1 LKVSA
6 GADVMPKLA
15 VIIPYFQR
23 EPGILRRSL
32 QSIFDQTL
40 NARMEILI
48 IVVDDSSPLPASD
61 ELQMVDLPGT
71 IKIKLV
77 ERTNGGPGAARNTG
91 LDHVPAGTDFV
102 AFIDSDDT
110 WRGDHLERAVTA
122 LGHHQDVYFSDHMS
136 WDGDGAYLPATA
148 FAGHLRGSFGAKN
161 RKSAGLM
168 NVCILPS
175 SDLVPFLVR
184 EYLAQ
189 TSTIVY
195 RFKAFPRPRFDESL
209 RPAGEDHLFFF
220 DLVAASR
227 EVCLSTEVEV
237 ELGRGINIYRS
248 AVSWDNPQNLPRC
261 YSFLIL
267 QKIMQQRYHLTP
279 ELGRQLAANIWHW
292 RPVLTYMMIRNLLRG
307 IRMPRSVLAGL
318 WREDPLFI
326 VWFPVNVLVV
336 STQWLLGKVRGVHP
350 FAWTGGWAR

>member
-1 LKVSA
+1 MLKV
-6 GADVMPKLA
+6 A

-23 EPGILRRSL
+23 ESGILRRSL
-32 QSIFDQTL
+32 QSIFGQTI
-40 NARMEILI
+40 NAGIGIEILI
-48 IVVDDSSPLPASD
+48 IIVDDSSPLPASED
-61 ELQMVDLPGT
+61 LRMINLPGT
-71 IKIKLV
+71 IKIKLI

-110 WRGDHLERAVTA
+110 WRGDHLERAIVA

-136 WDGDGAYLPATA
+136 WDGDGAYLPAT
-148 FAGHLRGSFGAKN
+148 SFGAHLRSSFGEKN
-161 RKSAGLM
+161 GNSAGLK

-175 SDLVPFLVR
+175 SELVPFLVR

-195 RFKAFPRPRFDESL
+195 RFCALFCIRFDESL
-209 RPAGEDHLFFF
+209 RPAGEDHMFFF

-227 EVCLSTEVEV
+227 EVCLSTETEV

-248 AVSWDNPQNLPRC
+248 AVSWDSPLNLPRC

-267 QKIMQQRYHLTP
+267 QKTMQQRYSLTP
-279 ELGRQLAANIWHW
+279 ELGRQLAANVRHW

-307 IRMPRSVLAGL
+307 NRTPRSVLVGL
-318 WREDPLFI
+318 WREDPLF
-326 VWFPVNVLVV
+326 VLWFPVNVFVV
-336 STQWLLGKVRGVHP
+336 STQWLLGKARGVHP
-350 FAWTGGWAR
+350 FAWTGGWTR